1 MKNGRQNIIG
11 VIGGMGPQAT
21 GEFYRI
27 LINKSI
33 AEYGAVNNNDFP
45 SVVIDSIPVPD
56 FISSQEHLS
65 QARTM
70 LIDRTKRLNAYGVG
84 RIGIACNTAHLL
96 LDDLRAVSGSPIVSI
111 MDEAA
116 RLIAEKKITRVGLL
130 ASPMTYK
137 TELYQTALKNIAT
150 VIIPNAK
157 MQSELDDLIRGVICG
172 KNIMTL
178 KTIAY
183 PLIESFIRI
192 QKLEAIILGCTELP
206 LIVDSP
212 LSVPVISSLDVLAD
226 NLLAYYYNK

>member
-1 MKNGRQNIIG
+1 MSKKIIG
-11 VIGGMGPQAT
+11 ILGGMGPQAT

-33 AEYGAVNNNDFP
+33 AGYGAVNNNDFP

-65 QARTM
+65 PARTM

-96 LDDLRAVSGSPIVSI
+96 LDDLRVVSGSPIVSI

-116 RLIAEKKITRVGLL
+116 RLIEEKRITRVGLL

-206 LIVDSP
+206 LIVDTP

>member
-1 MKNGRQNIIG
+1 MSKKIIG
-11 VIGGMGPQAT
+11 ILGGMGPQST

-27 LINKSI
+27 LIYKSI

-96 LDDLRAVSGSPIVSI
+96 LDDLRAVSGSQIVSI
-111 MDEAA
+111 MDEVA

-137 TELYQTALKNIAT
+137 TELYQTTLKNIAT

-157 MQSELDDLIRGVICG
+157 MQFELDDLIRGVICG

-206 LIVDSP
+206 LIVDTP